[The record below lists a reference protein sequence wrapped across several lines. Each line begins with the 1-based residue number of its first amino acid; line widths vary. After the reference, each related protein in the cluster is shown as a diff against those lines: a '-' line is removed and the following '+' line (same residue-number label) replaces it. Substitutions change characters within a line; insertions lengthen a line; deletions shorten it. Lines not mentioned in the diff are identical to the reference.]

1 MSIYLPREDSFL
13 LQRYVKQYARGK
25 VLDMGTGSG
34 IQAITA
40 ASNKGVSV
48 LAADFNE
55 KAVDYCKK
63 NIKSKKI
70 IFRYS
75 DLFSDIHE
83 KFDTIVFNPPYLPE
97 DEFKKDISVIGGRR
111 GYETVE
117 RFLDSANNH
126 LNTNGIIL
134 LLFSSLTKKEKV
146 DEIIERN
153 GLAFVLLDEK
163 GAGLYEKLYVYLIKK
178 SDLLKKLEK
187 LKIVDVKKFTK
198 GHRGIIYTGR
208 FKGKKVAVKI
218 QRPDVSVKTIKN
230 EINCLKRLNKHKIG
244 PKVIYSANYF
254 FVYQFI
260 EGSFIE
266 DFIEKTKD
274 KKIIKKVLK
283 NVMLQCRTLDK
294 LGLNK
299 EEMHHPY
306 KHVIVTKKQKAFLV
320 DFERCRKTKDPK
332 NVTQFCQYLISG
344 KMNFLLKEKG
354 IRIDREK
361 VISLAKKYKKDF
373 SEKSFR
379 EILRIIS

>member
-75 DLFSDIHE
+75 DLFSGIHE

-187 LKIVDVKKFTK
+187 LKITEVKKFAK
-198 GHRGIIYTGR
+198 GHRGVIYTG
-208 FKGKKVAVKI
+208 KLKNKTVAVKI
-218 QRPDVSVKTIKN
+218 QRPDVSVKTIGN
-230 EINCLKRLNKHKIG
+230 EIGCLKRLNKKGIG
-244 PKVIYSANYF
+244 PKLLFSFDDF
-254 FVYQFI
+254 FVYEFI
-260 EGSFIE
+260 EG
-266 DFIEKTKD
+266 DFIEEFINKTKS
-274 KKIIKKVLK
+274 KSAIKKVLK
-283 NVMLQCRTLDK
+283 NVMLQCRILDK
-294 LGLNK
+294 LGFNK

-306 KHVIVTKKQKAFLV
+306 KHIIVAKEKPVLV
-320 DFERCRKTKDPK
+320 DFERCRKTRDPK

-344 KMNFLLKEKG
+344 KMSFLLKEKG

-373 SEKSFR
+373 SEKNFR